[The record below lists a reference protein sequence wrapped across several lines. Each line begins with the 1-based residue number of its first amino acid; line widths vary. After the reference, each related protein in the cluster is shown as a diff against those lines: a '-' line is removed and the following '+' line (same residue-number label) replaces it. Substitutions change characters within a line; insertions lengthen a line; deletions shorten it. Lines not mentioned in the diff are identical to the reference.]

1 MQRGALPKRK
11 LTLVLS
17 SRSNELIA
25 NEGELTE
32 ENSGDDW
39 RKEMARCAR
48 FQALLLDS
56 FFLEI
61 LSIEA
66 ELRGHTEDLRVSSIA
81 GERTWPELG
90 FWVCEG
96 IRERK
101 EIGGGGGLLG
111 FPVAIDVVLQAL
123 EGGGSNLGVAERRGD
138 ATEQLPPSGG

>member
-1 MQRGALPKRK
+1 MKRGALPKRK

-39 RKEMARCAR
+39 RKGLARCAR

-56 FFLEI
+56 FFLEV

-66 ELRGHTEDLRVSSIA
+66 ELRGHTADLRVSSIT
-81 GERTWPELG
+81 GERTWLELR
-90 FWVCEG
+90 FRVYEG
-96 IRERK
+96 I
-101 EIGGGGGLLG
+101 
-111 FPVAIDVVLQAL
+111 
-123 EGGGSNLGVAERRGD
+123 
-138 ATEQLPPSGG
+138 